1 MHVIVMRNHF
11 TIDSNP
17 MNAKH
22 SQTCQHK
29 YHLIEAIE
37 MSEIMSKNVIAFYRL
52 KNFGSSFSVF
62 AGYKILFI
70 EMTISPL
77 FYLTIFRL
85 CEW

>member
-37 MSEIMSKNVIAFYRL
+37 MSEIMSKNVIADDLLQAQKFRF
-52 KNFGSSFSVF
+52 KFFCFRRIQDSFH
-62 AGYKILFI
+62 
-70 EMTISPL
+70 
-77 FYLTIFRL
+77 
-85 CEW
+85 